1 MNHDIYATIEEK
13 TYFRNHSMHTQVLF
27 ISFNQYD
34 LKSAF
39 VYIRETPT
47 KDEIKVLKKDFTDID
62 LVMGDI
68 NLDPNRSDDLKK
80 LDYLCSERKR
90 VLSEVTTT
98 RFNQLDHVLLN
109 VVKFPIFF
117 TTSFINHTT
126 DHHSIIIRIAKEGN
140 VFSQPFLEKMSFD
153 IDAETKQPKRR
164 KLDKDIN
171 PKKVTKKIE
180 EEKKGKS
187 MTNRSVFNEG
197 SVL

>member
-1 MNHDIYATIEEK
+1 MGMIVLKSKQMNQEIYHKIELK
-13 TYFRNHSMHTQVLF
+13 TFFRNHSMHTQVLF
-27 ISFNQYD
+27 IYFNQYD

-80 LDYLCSERKR
+80 LDYLCSEKKR

-98 RFNQLDHVLLN
+98 RFNQLDHVFLN
-109 VVKFPIFF
+109 IVKFPIFF

-126 DHHSIIIRIAKEGN
+126 DHHSITIRIPKKDN
-140 VFSQPFLEKMSFD
+140 RFSQSFLKKMSFD
-153 IDAETKQPKRR
+153 VDAETRMSMLKR
-164 KLDKDIN
+164 
-171 PKKVTKKIE
+171 KKSEKFFSPQKETKKI
-180 EEKKGKS
+180 
-187 MTNRSVFNEG
+187 
-197 SVL
+197 